1 MMKGSAG
8 QAVHAANVAL
18 GLEETAGLE
27 FTGLHPPWGTLM
39 TVVVKIGGAR
49 AVDPEGALA
58 DVASL
63 VEDGEDVVLTHG
75 GSTAVDE
82 TLEELGEEPTYVETP
97 GGVVGRFT
105 DERTMDVFKMV
116 MPGKLNTDLVE
127 SLHNEGV
134 DAVGLSGTD
143 GKLLCGKRKSAVRV
157 KGRQRRRSSAAT
169 TRARSSRST
178 PTCSRRPSRAAT
190 RPSSPFRCSGRRR
203 AQLYTAVNADADR
216 AAAAIAGA
224 LEADLVVLTDVSGI
238 YEDPD
243 DESTKI
249 ESASTPDEFE
259 AVKDAAEGFMTKK
272 VMAAEEALEGG
283 ASSVIVATANADE
296 PITSALAGEG
306 RPSSPARSLLMR
318 MQTRR
323 HRRPQNERPR
333 LHLRE
338 QADRHRAR
346 RRAVPL
352 HCRRDG
358 VRRRRR
364 EFRVHAAGSL
374 PPRGRG
380 SRPGPSRRA
389 NLR

>member
-1 MMKGSAG
+1 
-8 QAVHAANVAL
+8 
-18 GLEETAGLE
+18 
-27 FTGLHPPWGTLM
+27 M

-143 GKLLCGKRKSAVRV
+143 GKLLEGKRKSAVRV
-157 KGRQRRRSSAAT
+157 KEDGKKKIKRGDHSGTIESVNADLLETVLAGGY
-169 TRARSSRST
+169 T
-178 PTCSRRPSRAAT
+178 PVVSVPVL
-190 RPSSPFRCSGRRR
+190 GKEKEGG
-203 AQLYTAVNADADR
+203 YTAVNADADR

-249 ESASTPDEFE
+249 DTASTPDEFE
-259 AVKDAAEGFMTKK
+259 AVKAAAEGFMTKK

-306 RPSSPARSLLMR
+306 TTLEPGALGD
-318 MQTRR
+318 
-323 HRRPQNERPR
+323 
-333 LHLRE
+333 
-338 QADRHRAR
+338 ADADET
-346 RRAVPL
+346 AQ
-352 HCRRDG
+352 
-358 VRRRRR
+358 
-364 EFRVHAAGSL
+364 EAAE
-374 PPRGRG
+374 
-380 SRPGPSRRA
+380 
-389 NLR
+389 

>member
-1 MMKGSAG
+1 
-8 QAVHAANVAL
+8 
-18 GLEETAGLE
+18 
-27 FTGLHPPWGTLM
+27 M
-39 TVVVKIGGAR
+39 TTVVKIGGAR

-82 TLEELGEEPTYVETP
+82 TLEDLGEEPTYVETP

-127 SLHNEGV
+127 SLQNEGV

-143 GKLLCGKRKSAVRV
+143 GKLLEGKRKSAVRV
-157 KGRQRRRSSAAT
+157 KEDGKKKIKRGDHSGTIESVNADLLETVLAGGY
-169 TRARSSRST
+169 T
-178 PTCSRRPSRAAT
+178 PVVSVPVLGKEK
-190 RPSSPFRCSGRRR
+190 SGG
-203 AQLYTAVNADADR
+203 YTAVNADADR

-249 ESASTPDEFE
+249 DSAATPEEFE
-259 AVKDAAEGFMTKK
+259 AVKTAAEGFMTKK

-283 ASSVIVATANADE
+283 AASVIVATANADD
-296 PITSALAGEG
+296 PISSALAGEG
-306 RPSSPARSLLMR
+306 TTLEPGVL
-318 MQTRR
+318 
-323 HRRPQNERPR
+323 
-333 LHLRE
+333 
-338 QADRHRAR
+338 ADETDA
-346 RRAVPL
+346 
-352 HCRRDG
+352 
-358 VRRRRR
+358 
-364 EFRVHAAGSL
+364 ETEAAE
-374 PPRGRG
+374 
-380 SRPGPSRRA
+380 
-389 NLR
+389 

>member
-1 MMKGSAG
+1 
-8 QAVHAANVAL
+8 
-18 GLEETAGLE
+18 
-27 FTGLHPPWGTLM
+27 M

-143 GKLLCGKRKSAVRV
+143 GKLLEGKRKSAVRV
-157 KGRQRRRSSAAT
+157 KEDGKKKIKRGDHSGKIESVNADLLET
-169 TRARSSRST
+169 TLAGGYT
-178 PTCSRRPSRAAT
+178 PVVSVPILGKEK
-190 RPSSPFRCSGRRR
+190 SGG
-203 AQLYTAVNADADR
+203 YTAVNADADR

-224 LEADLVVLTDVSGI
+224 LEADLVLLTDVSGV

-249 ESASTPDEFE
+249 ESAATPEEFE
-259 AVKDAAEGFMTKK
+259 GVKDAAEGFMTKK

-283 ASSVIVATANADE
+283 ASSVVVADANAAK

-306 RPSSPARSLLMR
+306 TTLAPGVL
-318 MQTRR
+318 
-323 HRRPQNERPR
+323 
-333 LHLRE
+333 
-338 QADRHRAR
+338 ADEDDA
-346 RRAVPL
+346 
-352 HCRRDG
+352 
-358 VRRRRR
+358 
-364 EFRVHAAGSL
+364 ETEAAE
-374 PPRGRG
+374 
-380 SRPGPSRRA
+380 
-389 NLR
+389 

>member
-1 MMKGSAG
+1 
-8 QAVHAANVAL
+8 
-18 GLEETAGLE
+18 
-27 FTGLHPPWGTLM
+27 M
-39 TVVVKIGGAR
+39 TTVVKIGGAR

-143 GKLLCGKRKSAVRV
+143 GKLLSGKRKSAVRV
-157 KGRQRRRSSAAT
+157 KEDGKKKIKRGDHSGKIESVNADLLET
-169 TRARSSRST
+169 TLAGGYT
-178 PTCSRRPSRAAT
+178 PVVSVPILGKEK
-190 RPSSPFRCSGRRR
+190 SGG
-203 AQLYTAVNADADR
+203 YTAVNADADR

-224 LEADLVVLTDVSGI
+224 LEADLVLLTDVSGV

-249 ESASTPDEFE
+249 ESAATPEEF
-259 AVKDAAEGFMTKK
+259 AGVKDAAEGFMTKK

-283 ASSVIVATANADE
+283 ASSVVVADANADE
-296 PITSALAGEG
+296 PISSALAGEG
-306 RPSSPARSLLMR
+306 TTLEP
-318 MQTRR
+318 
-323 HRRPQNERPR
+323 
-333 LHLRE
+333 
-338 QADRHRAR
+338 
-346 RRAVPL
+346 
-352 HCRRDG
+352 G
-358 VRRRRR
+358 VL
-364 EFRVHAAGSL
+364 EDEDDAETEAAE
-374 PPRGRG
+374 
-380 SRPGPSRRA
+380 
-389 NLR
+389 

>member
-1 MMKGSAG
+1 
-8 QAVHAANVAL
+8 
-18 GLEETAGLE
+18 
-27 FTGLHPPWGTLM
+27 M

-63 VEDGEDVVLTHG
+63 VDEGEDVVLTHG

-143 GKLLCGKRKSAVRV
+143 GKLLSGKRKSAVRV
-157 KGRQRRRSSAAT
+157 KEDGKKKIKRGDHSGKIESVNADLLET
-169 TRARSSRST
+169 TLAGGYT
-178 PTCSRRPSRAAT
+178 PVVSVPMLGKEK
-190 RPSSPFRCSGRRR
+190 SGG
-203 AQLYTAVNADADR
+203 YTAVNADADR

-224 LEADLVVLTDVSGI
+224 LEADLVLLTDVSGV

-243 DESTKI
+243 DEATKI
-249 ESASTPDEFE
+249 ESAATPEEF
-259 AVKDAAEGFMTKK
+259 AGVKDAAEGFMTKK

-283 ASSVIVATANADE
+283 ASSVVVADANADE
-296 PITSALAGEG
+296 PISSALAGEG
-306 RPSSPARSLLMR
+306 TTLEP
-318 MQTRR
+318 
-323 HRRPQNERPR
+323 
-333 LHLRE
+333 
-338 QADRHRAR
+338 
-346 RRAVPL
+346 
-352 HCRRDG
+352 G
-358 VRRRRR
+358 VL
-364 EFRVHAAGSL
+364 EDEDDAETEAAE
-374 PPRGRG
+374 
-380 SRPGPSRRA
+380 
-389 NLR
+389 

>member
-1 MMKGSAG
+1 
-8 QAVHAANVAL
+8 
-18 GLEETAGLE
+18 
-27 FTGLHPPWGTLM
+27 M
-39 TVVVKIGGAR
+39 TTVVKIGGAR

-143 GKLLCGKRKSAVRV
+143 GKLLEGKRKSAVRV
-157 KGRQRRRSSAAT
+157 KEDGKKKIKRGDHSGKIESVNADLLET
-169 TRARSSRST
+169 TLAGGYT
-178 PTCSRRPSRAAT
+178 PVVSVPILGKEK
-190 RPSSPFRCSGRRR
+190 SGG
-203 AQLYTAVNADADR
+203 YTAVNADADR

-224 LEADLVVLTDVSGI
+224 LEADLVLLTDVSGV

-243 DESTKI
+243 DEATKI
-249 ESASTPDEFE
+249 ESAATPEEFE
-259 AVKDAAEGFMTKK
+259 GVKDAAEGFMMKK

-283 ASSVIVATANADE
+283 ASSVVVADANEDE
-296 PITSALAGEG
+296 PISSALAGEG
-306 RPSSPARSLLMR
+306 TTLEPGVL
-318 MQTRR
+318 
-323 HRRPQNERPR
+323 
-333 LHLRE
+333 
-338 QADRHRAR
+338 ADEDDA
-346 RRAVPL
+346 
-352 HCRRDG
+352 
-358 VRRRRR
+358 
-364 EFRVHAAGSL
+364 ETEAAE
-374 PPRGRG
+374 
-380 SRPGPSRRA
+380 
-389 NLR
+389 